1 MFASIVTATI
11 AVAKA
16 IPVIDQW
23 LRATIEVYLDLQTQ
37 RSEAEDNQKRDERI
51 ALLSAL
57 KRSETD
63 DERKNIAR
71 AIYRNYRK

>member
-23 LRATIEVYLDLQTQ
+23 LRSTIEAYLDLQAQ
-37 RSEAEDNQKRDERI
+37 RSQEEDNQKRDERI
-51 ALLSAL
+51 ALLNAL